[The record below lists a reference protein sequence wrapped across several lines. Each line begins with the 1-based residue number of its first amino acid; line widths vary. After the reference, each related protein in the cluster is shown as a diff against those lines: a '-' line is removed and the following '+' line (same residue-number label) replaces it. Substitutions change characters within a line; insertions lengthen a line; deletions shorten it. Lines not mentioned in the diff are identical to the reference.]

1 MTKLRNSLENTQSP
15 TIPSGAA
22 RCSWCRMPMQRTVGA
37 GRPRRFC
44 SQSCRQWDWVARQ
57 RASELA
63 LSEDELV
70 MTRSQLDALRDQI
83 YVLQCA
89 INDVEHDLDPNIDPT
104 SRDFKAALVWLLA
117 AAKPLT
123 EDQLTPSRTSPSGI
137 PRP

>member
-1 MTKLRNSLENTQSP
+1 MTKLRTNLGNTQSP
-15 TIPSGAA
+15 TMPSGAV
-22 RCSWCRMPMQRTVGA
+22 RCSWCRLPIPRSTGA

-44 SQSCRQWDWVARQ
+44 SQACRQWDWVARQ
-57 RASELA
+57 RANELA

-70 MTRSQLDALRDQI
+70 ITRSELDALRDQI

-89 INDVEHDLDPNIDPT
+89 IHDVEHDLDPSIDPT

-123 EDQLTPSRTSPSGI
+123 EEKLTPSRTNPSGML
-137 PRP
+137 RP

>member
-1 MTKLRNSLENTQSP
+1 MTKLRTNLGNTQSP
-15 TIPSGAA
+15 TMPSGAV
-22 RCSWCRMPMQRTVGA
+22 RCSWCRLPIQRSTGA

-44 SQSCRQWDWVARQ
+44 SQACRQWDWVARQ
-57 RASELA
+57 RANELA

-70 MTRSQLDALRDQI
+70 ITRSELDTLRDQI

-89 INDVEHDLDPNIDPT
+89 IHDVEHDLDPSIDPT

-123 EDQLTPSRTSPSGI
+123 EEKLTPSRTNPSGML
-137 PRP
+137 RP

>member
-1 MTKLRNSLENTQSP
+1 MTKSPDWLNNTQSP
-15 TIPSGAA
+15 ATPHGAA
-22 RCSWCRMPMQRTVGA
+22 KCSWCRLPIQRTQGA

-44 SQSCRQWDWVARQ
+44 SQACRQWDWVARQ

-70 MTRSQLDALRDQI
+70 MTRSQLDVLRDQI

-89 INDVEHDLDPNIDPT
+89 IHDVEHDLDPTIDPT

-117 AAKPLT
+117 AAKPLI
-123 EDQLTPSRTSPSGI
+123 EEQLTPSQTSPSGMS
-137 PRP
+137 RP